1 MQFTPPMMTRTGRYC
16 LTMAREI
23 YTDLLMSSSVHTPTG
38 KENTETQPV
47 VSDSEEIEF
56 TSTCI

>member
-1 MQFTPPMMTRTGRYC
+1 MMTRTGRYC